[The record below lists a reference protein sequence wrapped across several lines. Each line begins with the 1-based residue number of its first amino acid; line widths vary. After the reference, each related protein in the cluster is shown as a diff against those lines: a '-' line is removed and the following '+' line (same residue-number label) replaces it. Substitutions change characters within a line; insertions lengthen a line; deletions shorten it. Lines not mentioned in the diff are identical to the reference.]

1 MFHFPLIWL
10 VYVNKPWNM
19 IGCCVLIEVSN
30 RLGKRCDLEQK
41 WWNLWM
47 SCTNVSKD
55 HQQFQNVCNKAWNR
69 NLLHPWKLLISISSS
84 QLVKPKRIPWAKLRS
99 EQEEKE
105 AARWAGIIINLMI
118 LTPWMACT
126 VSNLIFNVL
135 PLLTQG
141 QGQFCKFW
149 KMFFNQIYGLGL
161 K

>member
-30 RLGKRCDLEQK
+30 RLGKKCDLEPK

-47 SCTNVSKD
+47 SCTNVSQSDCKD

-69 NLLHPWKLLISISSS
+69 NLLHPWKLPCIFIFSS
-84 QLVKPKRIPWAKLRS
+84 QPVKPKRIPWAKLRS

-105 AARWAGIIINLMI
+105 AARWAGIILNL
-118 LTPWMACT
+118 T
-126 VSNLIFNVL
+126 
-135 PLLTQG
+135 LLTSADPHSLNG
-141 QGQFCKFW
+141 MYC
-149 KMFFNQIYGLGL
+149 
-161 K
+161 